1 MSGEKPIGER
11 VASLETT
18 VASHHSWIG
27 NIDAV
32 VTTHEA
38 NFNKVKGG
46 WVVLCL
52 LCGGSGAIGALII
65 KLTAHI

>member
-18 VASHHSWIG
+18 LESHHSWIG
-27 NIDAV
+27 NIDTV
-32 VTTHEA
+32 VKDHEA
-38 NFNKVKGG
+38 TLNKAKGG
-46 WVVLCL
+46 WILLCL

-65 KLTAHI
+65 KLMSKT